1 MRRELRDQLKKGPFR
16 EIEKCLPRRS
26 LSRGMKLLDLAFVL
40 SVAGATVVDLAEVL
54 SALPEVPSFI
64 LERVHS

>member
-1 MRRELRDQLKKGPFR
+1 
-16 EIEKCLPRRS
+16 
-26 LSRGMKLLDLAFVL
+26 MKLLDLAFVL